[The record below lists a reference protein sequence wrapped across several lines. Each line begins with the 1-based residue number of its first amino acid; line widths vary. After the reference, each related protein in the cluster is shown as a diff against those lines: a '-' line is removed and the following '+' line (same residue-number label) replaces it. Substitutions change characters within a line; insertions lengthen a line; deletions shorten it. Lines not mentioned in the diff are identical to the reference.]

1 MATRILAAWY
11 LTRQDE
17 DYPATNF
24 DAWHPNGP
32 TALHVNAQ
40 TNDTDE
46 LRSVHSFLT
55 EPSYSPPFNSILR
68 VGLHT
73 RWQLPHIYC

>member
-17 DYPATNF
+17 NYPATNF
-24 DAWHPNGP
+24 DAWNPNGP
-32 TALHVNAQ
+32 IALHVNAQ

-46 LRSVHSFLT
+46 LRSVHSILPPAQSHHIHR
-55 EPSYSPPFNSILR
+55 PSIPFSL
-68 VGLHT
+68 
-73 RWQLPHIYC
+73 